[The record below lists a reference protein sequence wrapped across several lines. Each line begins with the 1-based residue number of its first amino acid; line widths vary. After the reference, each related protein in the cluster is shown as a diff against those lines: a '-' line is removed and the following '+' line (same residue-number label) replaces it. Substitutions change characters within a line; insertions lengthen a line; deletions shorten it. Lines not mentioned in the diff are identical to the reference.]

1 MRQTVVLAWLLWATA
16 VLGQQP
22 RLLIHQERSAASPET
37 DPNIVIVRVLEQELD
52 QTGKVLP
59 IIYSPQSRLVQLA
72 IAQGKLKEAF
82 AAPSRQ
88 QISDIAKAL
97 ECKYVLIVAAQVVG
111 DAVQVSGELHRHG
124 AREPVWGP
132 VQQSFSAATPAKLDL
147 DMAAASAARTI
158 ALQLV
163 NGPLAAEESQ
173 PPLPPVDPGSGSGI
187 TTPPADRENKPLR
200 DAKAALERGDH
211 AEAASLL
218 RTAVDRDPLNPEIRA
233 TLTSVYSSLGL
244 HDLAVAEAVRARSLM
259 PEERSTQLA
268 YARTLM
274 QAGRLRESEV
284 AYREMLDKDKDW
296 IEAMVGLAEVQI
308 ARLLPQE
315 AERLY
320 RRARE
325 LAPKDPD
332 IAWGLSEVLAM
343 EGDFAGSLR
352 EHDAAVALGMS
363 ADPSAAAK
371 RYDRLAALITGLA
384 AQLAAETE
392 ELHAEALRTRE
403 TDSFDLSARIATL
416 LGRTNNLCSYLDQ
429 LPPPAVHRA
438 SHSRRVLGMNLMSQA
453 ILAIKRAVEQNEK
466 DPLDEAVV
474 SRAEAVREM
483 LEAVK
488 VFEQEQAEERAQ
500 KTATPGTNEKS
511 PYPER

>member
-1 MRQTVVLAWLLWATA
+1 MRQLTLLAA
-16 VLGQQP
+16 VLCAFAAVAQQP

-37 DPNIVIVRVLEQELD
+37 DPNIAIVKVLEQELD
-52 QTGKVLP
+52 ASGKVLP
-59 IIYSPQSRLVQLA
+59 VIYSPQSRLVQLA
-72 IAQGKLKEAF
+72 IAEGKLKEAP

-111 DAVQVSGELHRHG
+111 DAVQVTGELLRPG
-124 AREPVWGP
+124 VRSPIWGP

-163 NGPLAAEESQ
+163 TGPLSGEESQ
-173 PPLPPVDPGSGSGI
+173 PPLPPVDPGSGTGVS
-187 TTPPADRENKPLR
+187 TVPAERENKPLR
-200 DAKAALERGDH
+200 DAQAALERGEP

-233 TLTSVYSSLGL
+233 TLASVYSSLGL
-244 HDLAVAEAVRARSLM
+244 HDLAVAEAVRARALM
-259 PEERSTQLA
+259 PEERITRLA
-268 YARTLM
+268 YARALM
-274 QAGRLRESEV
+274 HAGRLRESEI
-284 AYREMLDKDKDW
+284 AYREMLEKDKDW
-296 IEAMVGLAEVQI
+296 VEAMVGLAEVLT

-325 LAPKDPD
+325 LAPRDPD

-343 EGDFAGSLR
+343 EGDFEGSLQER
-352 EHDAAVALGMS
+352 DAAVALGMS
-363 ADPSAAAK
+363 SDPAAAAK
-371 RYDRLAALITGLA
+371 RYDRLAALITSLS

-392 ELHAEALRTRE
+392 DLHAEVLRNRE
-403 TDSFDLSARIATL
+403 TESFELSARIASL
-416 LGRTNNLCSYLDQ
+416 LGRANNLCSYLDQ
-429 LPPPAVHRA
+429 LPPPPVHRA
-438 SHSRRVLGMNLMSQA
+438 SHSRRVLGTNLISQS
-453 ILAIKRAVEQNEK
+453 ILAIKRAVEHKES
-466 DPLDEAVV
+466 DAMDEAALNR
-474 SRAEAVREM
+474 SEAVREM
-483 LEAVK
+483 LEVAK

-500 KTATPGTNEKS
+500 KPASKGANEKS

>member
-1 MRQTVVLAWLLWATA
+1 MRHLLFAAAALLAASA
-16 VLGQQP
+16 VAEQP

-37 DPNIVIVRVLEQELD
+37 DPNIAIVTVLERELD
-52 QTGKVLP
+52 ETGKVLP
-59 IIYSPQSRLVQLA
+59 VIYSPQSRLVQLA

-111 DAVQVSGELHRHG
+111 NAVQVSGELHRPG
-124 AREPVWGP
+124 IREPVWGP

-163 NGPLAAEESQ
+163 NGPLAGEESK
-173 PPLPPVDPGSGSGI
+173 PPLPPVDPGTGSGAV
-187 TTPPADRENKPLR
+187 TPPADRENKPLR
-200 DAKAALERGDH
+200 DAEAALERGDH

-233 TLTSVYSSLGL
+233 TLSSVYSSLGL
-244 HDLAVAEAVRARSLM
+244 HDLSVAEAVRARSLM

-268 YARTLM
+268 YARALM

-296 IEAMVGLAEVQI
+296 VEAMVGLAEVQI

-352 EHDAAVALGMS
+352 ERDAAVALGMS
-363 ADPSAAAK
+363 TDPSAAAK
-371 RYDRLAALITGLA
+371 RYDRLAAIITGLA

-392 ELHAEALRTRE
+392 DLHAEATRNQE
-403 TDSFDLSARIATL
+403 PTNFDLSARIATL

-429 LPPPAVHRA
+429 LPPPAVHRP

-453 ILAIKRAVEQNEK
+453 ILGIKRGVEQNEK
-466 DPLDEAVV
+466 DALDEAVV
-474 SRAEAVREM
+474 SRSEAVREL
-483 LEAVK
+483 LEAVQA
-488 VFEQEQAEERAQ
+488 FEKEQAEERTQ
-500 KTATPGTNEKS
+500 KPGPSDTKEKS